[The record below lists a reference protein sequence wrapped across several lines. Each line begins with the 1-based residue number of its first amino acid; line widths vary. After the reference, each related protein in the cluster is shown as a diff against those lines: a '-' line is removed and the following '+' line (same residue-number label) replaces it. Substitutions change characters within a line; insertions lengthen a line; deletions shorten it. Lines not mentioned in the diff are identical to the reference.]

1 MYKYVYIFTYRFIK
15 SSVINSIRILAA
27 VDMYKR
33 PYALKF
39 LMCTKQIIYLKYI
52 LWKYKQIIVYLLKVY
67 MLSND
72 YGNCPLW
79 STLDFL

>member
-39 LMCTKQIIYLKYI
+39 
-52 LWKYKQIIVYLLKVY
+52 
-67 MLSND
+67 
-72 YGNCPLW
+72 
-79 STLDFL
+79 